1 MLFEN
6 LQMGCLELENLLKIL
21 FHLNT
26 NFVLRDLI
34 QTSST
39 SIPKIGRNQQLS
51 PIKERENEEDIN
63 VKENDKSS
71 KEENYLKEI
80 L

>member
-1 MLFEN
+1 
-6 LQMGCLELENLLKIL
+6 MGCLELENLLKIL